1 MIKGDGIHAVGKRK
15 TAVARVYLRNGSG
28 NISVNK
34 KSLVEYFP
42 RETLQMILKQPLEL
56 TNTLEKYDVVV
67 NVRGGG
73 KSGQAG
79 AVRHG
84 ISRALVQMEESL
96 HSQIKKEGYLTRDDR
111 EVERKKYGKHT
122 ARNRPQFSKRQ
133 HLCFRFDLKKAS
145 IYKNIY

>member
-15 TAVARVYLRNGSG
+15 TAFARVYLRNGSG

-84 ISRALVQMEESL
+84 ISRALVQME
-96 HSQIKKEGYLTRDDR
+96 
-111 EVERKKYGKHT
+111 
-122 ARNRPQFSKRQ
+122 
-133 HLCFRFDLKKAS
+133 
-145 IYKNIY
+145 

>member
-1 MIKGDGIHAVGKRK
+1 MSKGDGIHAVGKRK

-73 KSGQAG
+73 KSGQAC
-79 AVRHG
+79 AVSHG
-84 ISRALVQMEESL
+84 ILCALVQMEESL
-96 HSQIKKEGYLTRDDR
+96 HSQSKKEGYLTRDDR
-111 EVERKKYGKHT
+111 EVERKKYGKHK
-122 ARNRPQFSKRQ
+122 ARKRPQFSKR
-133 HLCFRFDLKKAS
+133 
-145 IYKNIY
+145 

>member
-111 EVERKKYGKHT
+111 EVERKKCGKHK
-122 ARNRPQFSKRQ
+122 ARKRPQFSKR
-133 HLCFRFDLKKAS
+133 
-145 IYKNIY
+145 